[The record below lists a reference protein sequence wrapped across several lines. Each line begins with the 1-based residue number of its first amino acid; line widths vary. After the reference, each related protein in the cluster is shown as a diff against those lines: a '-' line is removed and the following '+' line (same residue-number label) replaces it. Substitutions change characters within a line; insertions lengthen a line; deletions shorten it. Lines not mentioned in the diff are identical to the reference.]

1 MGTRIAGINLSKNG
15 SLAIINDG
23 EIEFYLEEERV
34 SRVKR
39 DRSAKMLAL
48 EYLDDNIDAV
58 TIVDCYTKYYPKK
71 FIQRTKEKEALCK
84 IIRSK
89 GIPILDYRHR
99 HHECHAA
106 NAYFNSPFDDA
117 AVLVMDGKGSVHDHN
132 KLRFCESESIYDN
145 LNPVFKH
152 YSTFWSESECK
163 KLEEPF
169 WDGCHFYSDRTS
181 IGQAFRTISRYCG
194 FDELDAGKTMGLSAY
209 GHPATPINLWNEEYG
224 HSICSKDIRP
234 RKDSTE
240 YYGTKM
246 LEADVAYNLQKSAEK
261 HAIYMVKKTIELT
274 KNKNVCVSGG
284 FFLNCVAN
292 YSIIKNVDVNLYVDP
307 LAYDG
312 GLSIGSAILAYYETR
327 TI

>member
-84 IIRSK
+84 IVRSK

-132 KLRFCESESIYDN
+132 
-145 LNPVFKH
+145 
-152 YSTFWSESECK
+152 
-163 KLEEPF
+163 
-169 WDGCHFYSDRTS
+169 
-181 IGQAFRTISRYCG
+181 
-194 FDELDAGKTMGLSAY
+194 LSLI
-209 GHPATPINLWNEEYG
+209 HI
-224 HSICSKDIRP
+224 
-234 RKDSTE
+234 
-240 YYGTKM
+240 
-246 LEADVAYNLQKSAEK
+246 
-261 HAIYMVKKTIELT
+261 
-274 KNKNVCVSGG
+274 
-284 FFLNCVAN
+284 
-292 YSIIKNVDVNLYVDP
+292 
-307 LAYDG
+307 
-312 GLSIGSAILAYYETR
+312 
-327 TI
+327 

>member
-1 MGTRIAGINLSKNG
+1 
-15 SLAIINDG
+15 
-23 EIEFYLEEERV
+23 
-34 SRVKR
+34 
-39 DRSAKMLAL
+39 
-48 EYLDDNIDAV
+48 
-58 TIVDCYTKYYPKK
+58 
-71 FIQRTKEKEALCK
+71 
-84 IIRSK
+84 
-89 GIPILDYRHR
+89 
-99 HHECHAA
+99 
-106 NAYFNSPFDDA
+106 
-117 AVLVMDGKGSVHDHN
+117 
-132 KLRFCESESIYDN
+132 
-145 LNPVFKH
+145 
-152 YSTFWSESECK
+152 
-163 KLEEPF
+163 
-169 WDGCHFYSDRTS
+169 
-181 IGQAFRTISRYCG
+181 
-194 FDELDAGKTMGLSAY
+194 MGLSAY
-209 GHPATPINLWNEEYG
+209 GHPATPIDLWNEEYG